1 MNLTEELDKKRAGAP
16 DFISAD
22 HLKAMGGATRDLRST
37 GIVGQAL
44 SEGSQAPAFA
54 LPNGHGETIDV
65 GALMERGAVVLNF
78 YRGGWCPYC
87 NLELKAYQARLG
99 EMRGLGAELVA
110 ISPETPDKAA
120 LTEARER
127 VDFEV
132 LSDVGNSVARQFGLV
147 FELPADIYD
156 IYTNTFGFDI
166 EEYNADKSHELP
178 IPATYVIGKGGKV
191 LLAYVD
197 ADYSKRLDPG
207 DVIAALK
214 SGA

>member
-37 GIVGQAL
+37 GIVDQAL

-120 LTEARER
+120 LTEAREK

-132 LSDVGNSVARQFGLV
+132 LSDAGNAVARQFGLV

-166 EEYNADKSHELP
+166 EDLKNFVVSNQLRGIDRIVP
-178 IPATYVIGKGGKV
+178 IGRSLDMDVVWDGYDIINH
-191 LLAYVD
+191 LSRIVD
-197 ADYSKRLDPG
+197 IY
-207 DVIAALK
+207 
-214 SGA
+214 